1 MAGGYLSV
9 SIARIIVRRASGIV
23 AFLVGVVLSAQTA
36 DQQFE
41 AALQLQRKGDLQH
54 AQRAYE
60 QLLATSPDR
69 IDALSNLGLVYGELG
84 HYNQA
89 IETFQKALKLAPDQP
104 NIQLNLAMTYLEGK
118 QYESAEREAAGV
130 ESQQPSNALAHY
142 VRGLALL
149 KLDQLQ
155 DGISQLEFVRN
166 AQPGNLKMAN
176 TLESAYLRAHQFDK
190 AKDLVD
196 KTLSHADTAE
206 SHLMTGTFY
215 LVTGDVRDAVPELQ
229 QAQKLDPRLSQLGSS
244 LAEAYALSGNSDV
257 ALKMFKSQLAKNP
270 SDFEA
275 NSFLGWLCLESEQ
288 LEQAEKY
295 LARAHAIQPNDPG
308 VKFQLARLARA
319 QNDNVHAAELLE
331 QVVAQQP
338 ENASAHVLL
347 ATVYFRL
354 KRIDDGKREREIAN
368 RLSAEQQARQAI
380 AANSQ

>member
-1 MAGGYLSV
+1 
-9 SIARIIVRRASGIV
+9 VRRASGIV